1 MKAKFVNLMQRMALT
16 SLVIFEKAV
25 ASTKKFQIT
34 MFQIV
39 RAAFILVS
47 KVNGLEMNK
56 WKICND
62 HI

>member
-1 MKAKFVNLMQRMALT
+1 MQRMALT